1 MPANQKRVPELIVDG
16 CEPPCSCW
24 GLNSGPVL
32 LTSEPSLQPLKCSI
46 LNKSKELKEN
56 MKSKNQN
63 QPLKRDHQHMLDK
76 TNETHTHALELKLSL
91 VEMDNSRSGRCKNQQ
106 T

>member
-1 MPANQKRVPELIVDG
+1 MYACKRVPEPIIDG

-24 GLNSGPVL
+24 GLNSGPVEEQPVL

-56 MKSKNQN
+56 MKSKKPKPAFEKSSSAYVRQ
-63 QPLKRDHQHMLDK
+63 DK
-76 TNETHTHALELKLSL
+76 
-91 VEMDNSRSGRCKNQQ
+91 
-106 T
+106 